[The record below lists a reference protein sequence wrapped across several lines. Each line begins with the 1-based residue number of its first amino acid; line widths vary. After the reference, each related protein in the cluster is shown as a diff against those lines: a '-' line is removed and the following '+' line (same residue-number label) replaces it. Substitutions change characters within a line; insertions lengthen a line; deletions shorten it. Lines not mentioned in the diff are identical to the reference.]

1 MRYDVRILD
10 GLVFDGLGDP
20 PARLNVY
27 VSGDRIAHISL
38 DTGLAADETIS
49 ASGLVVAPGFID
61 THSHSDLMLFSDP
74 FAKSKITQGVT
85 TEIVGQDGFSVAP
98 IRKETQPEL
107 ARYLSGLAGQLED
120 WKWDTFG
127 SYLNQIS
134 ELHTAINVASLV
146 GNGTLRAMTV
156 GFDWR
161 APSEEELEQ
170 MKVLLAEAMEQ
181 GAVGISSGLI
191 YALSSYADEN
201 ELTELCTIAARY
213 GCVHVTHLRNEA
225 DRLIESVDEA
235 IRITHKSKIPLHI
248 SHHKAVG
255 KSNWGKTK
263 QTLQRIDLEIAR
275 GLSISCDIYPY
286 TAGSTM
292 LSALLSPWALEGG
305 PKALRERLK
314 DPKQSGRVIKE
325 LQEGSPGWSS
335 YAQLA
340 GWDKILITY
349 CKARREA
356 EGKSIAKISKDW
368 SIPPAQ
374 VVVDLLLESE
384 EAVSMVVFH
393 ISEDD
398 IRRVVSHR
406 CSTICTDGLL
416 IGNPHPRA
424 YGAFPRVLRRYVIEE
439 RLLTLECAIKKMTSI
454 PASIFGLKDRGI
466 IKEGA
471 FADLVIFDPQ
481 QIRDI
486 ATYENPR
493 QIPEG
498 VRCVI
503 VNGRVVLL
511 EGRFL
516 ETRPGRALTREGTT
530 PNLFIEK
537 E

>member
-1 MRYDVRILD
+1 LRYEIRILD
-10 GLVFDGLGDP
+10 GLVFDGLGSP
-20 PARLNVY
+20 PVRLNVY
-27 VSGDRIAHISL
+27 ISEDRIARISL
-38 DTGLAADETIS
+38 DADLAADETIS
-49 ASGLVVAPGFID
+49 ASGWAVAPGFID
-61 THSHSDLMLFSDP
+61 THSHSDLLLFSDP
-74 FAKSKITQGVT
+74 FAKSKITQGIT

-98 IRKETQPEL
+98 IRKEIQPEL

-120 WKWDTFG
+120 WKWDTFD
-127 SYLNQIS
+127 SYLNEIS

-156 GFDWR
+156 GFDR
-161 APSEEELEQ
+161 RPPSIEELEQ
-170 MKVLLAEAMEQ
+170 MKALLADAMMQ
-181 GAVGISSGLI
+181 GAAGISSGLI

-201 ELTELCTIAARY
+201 ELTELCRVAARY
-213 GCVHVTHLRNEA
+213 GGVHVTHLRNEA
-225 DRLIESVDEA
+225 DRLMESVDEA
-235 IRITHKSKIPLHI
+235 IRITRKSTIPLHI

-263 QTLQRIDLEIAR
+263 QTLERIDSEIAR
-275 GLSISCDIYPY
+275 GLSISCDVYPY

-292 LSALLSPWALEGG
+292 LSALLPPWALEGG

-314 DPKQSGRVIKE
+314 DPERNGRIMRE

-340 GWDKILITY
+340 GLEKILITY
-349 CKARREA
+349 CKARREV
-356 EGKSIAKISKDW
+356 EGKSIAEISKEW
-368 SIPPAQ
+368 SVPPAR

-398 IRRVVSHR
+398 IRRVVAHR

-439 RLLTLECAIKKMTSI
+439 KLLTLESAIRKMTSV
-454 PASIFGLKDRGI
+454 PASIFGLRDRGI
-466 IKEGA
+466 VREGT
-471 FADLVIFDPQ
+471 FADLVIFNPQ
-481 QIRDI
+481 RILDT

-493 QIPEG
+493 QFAGGI
-498 VRCVI
+498 RYVI
-503 VNGRVVLL
+503 VNGQVVLR
-511 EGRFL
+511 EGRFS
-516 ETRPGRALTREGTT
+516 EARPGRALRREGTT
-530 PNLFIEK
+530 PDLFIER